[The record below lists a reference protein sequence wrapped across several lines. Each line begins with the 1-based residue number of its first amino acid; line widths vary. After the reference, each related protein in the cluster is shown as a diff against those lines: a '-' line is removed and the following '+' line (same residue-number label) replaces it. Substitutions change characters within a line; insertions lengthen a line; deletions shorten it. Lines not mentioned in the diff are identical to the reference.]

1 MKSKKKKPKKRRLF
15 FLVFILLILLA
26 FYIVFETDFFYIK
39 EVLVDNNKV
48 LTDDYIK
55 EKTDINKTHNIFL
68 VEIERIENNLEKET
82 YIKNAEVKR
91 KLPDKII
98 INIEERKGIISYD
111 YNSKRYLLDFD
122 GVVLKE
128 IENEENLFKVSS
140 EIKSRVKIG
149 TKINF
154 QESNL
159 KFDEILNISR
169 YIYEN
174 NKNLNCNIL
183 LKNDNIYCIIDKNTY
198 MKFDIENKI
207 EYQYEFGLDIIETR
221 LDNNQSITGMID
233 FTKGENPIY
242 IDLKDLEEEI

>member
-1 MKSKKKKPKKRRLF
+1 MRNKKKKPKKSRLF
-15 FLVFILLILLA
+15 FLVFILLILSI
-26 FYIVFETDFFYIK
+26 FYIVFETSFFHVK
-39 EVLVDNNKV
+39 EILVDNNKI
-48 LTDDYIK
+48 LTDNYIK
-55 EKTDINKTHNIFL
+55 EKTKINNNYNIFL
-68 VEIERIENNLEKET
+68 IDIENIKNNLEKEI
-82 YIKNAEVKR
+82 YVKKAEIKR

-98 INIEERKGIISYD
+98 INIEERKGIISYE
-111 YNSKRYLLDFD
+111 YNNKKYLLDFE
-122 GVVLKE
+122 GVILKE
-128 IENEENLFKVSS
+128 IKTEEDLFVLTSEMKSKV
-140 EIKSRVKIG
+140 RIG
-149 TKINF
+149 SKVIF

-198 MKFDIENKI
+198 MKFDIEGEI
-207 EYQYEFGLDIIETR
+207 EYQYEFGLDIIEIR
-221 LDNNQSITGMID
+221 LDNNQSIIGMID

>member
-68 VEIERIENNLEKET
+68 VEIENIKNNLEKET

-140 EIKSRVKIG
+140 EIKGI
-149 TKINF
+149 
-154 QESNL
+154 
-159 KFDEILNISR
+159 
-169 YIYEN
+169 
-174 NKNLNCNIL
+174 
-183 LKNDNIYCIIDKNTY
+183 IID
-198 MKFDIENKI
+198 
-207 EYQYEFGLDIIETR
+207 FGLRYLEKRIV
-221 LDNNQSITGMID
+221 
-233 FTKGENPIY
+233 FWKGY
-242 IDLKDLEEEI
+242 V

>member
-68 VEIERIENNLEKET
+68 VEIENIKNNLEKET

-111 YNSKRYLLDFD
+111 YNNKRYLLDFD

-149 TKINF
+149 SKINF

>member
-68 VEIERIENNLEKET
+68 VEIENIKNNLEKET

>member
-111 YNSKRYLLDFD
+111 YNNKRYLLDFD

-149 TKINF
+149 SKINF

>member
-1 MKSKKKKPKKRRLF
+1 
-15 FLVFILLILLA
+15 
-26 FYIVFETDFFYIK
+26 
-39 EVLVDNNKV
+39 
-48 LTDDYIK
+48 
-55 EKTDINKTHNIFL
+55 
-68 VEIERIENNLEKET
+68 
-82 YIKNAEVKR
+82 
-91 KLPDKII
+91 
-98 INIEERKGIISYD
+98 
-111 YNSKRYLLDFD
+111 LDFD

-149 TKINF
+149 SKINF

>member
-15 FLVFILLILLA
+15 FLVFILLILLT
-26 FYIVFETDFFYIK
+26 FYIVFETNFFYIK

-55 EKTDINKTHNIFL
+55 EKININKNYNIFL
-68 VEIERIENNLEKET
+68 VDIKSIKNNLEKET

-111 YNSKRYLLDFD
+111 YNNKIYLLDFD

-140 EIKSRVKIG
+140 EIKSRVNVG
-149 TKINF
+149 DKINF

-174 NKNLNCNIL
+174 NKNLDCNIL

-198 MKFDIENKI
+198 MKFDIEGKI

-221 LDNNQSITGMID
+221 LENNQSITGMID

>member
-68 VEIERIENNLEKET
+68 VEIESIENNLEKET
-82 YIKNAEVKR
+82 YIKNADVKR

-111 YNSKRYLLDFD
+111 YNNKRYLLDFD

-149 TKINF
+149 SKINF

>member
-68 VEIERIENNLEKET
+68 VEIENIKNNLEKET

-111 YNSKRYLLDFD
+111 YNNKRYLLDFD

-140 EIKSRVKIG
+140 EIKSRLNVGDKI
-149 TKINF
+149 KF
-154 QESNL
+154 QESSL

>member
-68 VEIERIENNLEKET
+68 VEIENIKNNLEKET

-111 YNSKRYLLDFD
+111 YNNKRYLLDFD

>member
-68 VEIERIENNLEKET
+68 VEIENIKNNLEKET

-111 YNSKRYLLDFD
+111 YNNKRYLLDFD

-140 EIKSRVKIG
+140 EIKSRVKVG
-149 TKINF
+149 SKINF
-154 QESNL
+154 QDSNL

-198 MKFDIENKI
+198 MKFDIEGKI

-221 LDNNQSITGMID
+221 LDNNQSINGMID